1 MIDRSRPGQ
10 PLRPIALALL
20 LGLLTLPVSAAPVR
34 AFVEGRSGAGELKYI
49 NDLPVLCVAGTPEEL
64 GRQQAALTSAAAK
77 KLAPYPRLLLERLG
91 RGDLFKRLLASCK
104 LLAPQISPDQRAEMR
119 AYAEGLGID
128 RDLGLAANMLVDL
141 RAALGCS
148 ALLVEARRSTTGGPL
163 FGRNLDFPTA
173 GLLQRYGLVIV
184 RRPKGK
190 HAFVSIGFPGIFGCI
205 SGMNDAGLALAVHQV
220 FATGDGATKLNPH
233 GVPWL
238 FLCRDVLE
246 QCTTVDEVEKFVR
259 SRERTTLISLSLCD
273 RSGGAVLEATPKTV
287 ALRRGSDGICACANR
302 FCTEGLAVRPADRRY
317 RKLVESRKQERIDIP
332 FVAAKLDEVN
342 QGPLTVQTMIFE
354 PVPLNLRLAMGTTPS
369 SGLPLKLLELGPL
382 LKPNPAPVPA
392 LTSPNR

>member
-1 MIDRSRPGQ
+1 
-10 PLRPIALALL
+10 LLAS
-20 LGLLTLPVSAAPVR
+20 PAVCAAPAAPVR
-34 AFVEGRSGAGELKYI
+34 TFVEGRSGAAELKYI
-49 NDLPVLCVAGTPEEL
+49 NDLPVLCVVGTPEEI
-64 GRQQAALTSAAAK
+64 GRQQATLTSAAAK
-77 KLAPYPRLLLERLG
+77 RLAPFPRLLLERFGLG
-91 RGDLFKRLLASCK
+91 DRLPTVLASCK
-104 LLAPQISPDQRAEMR
+104 RLAPQISAEHRAEMR

-128 RDLGLAANMLVDL
+128 RDVGLAGNMLVDL

-148 ALLVEARRSTTGGPL
+148 SLLVEPRRSATGGPL

-173 GLLQRYGLVIV
+173 GLLQRYGLVTV

-220 FATGDGATKLNPH
+220 FRTRDGATKLNLR

-238 FLCRDVLE
+238 FLCREVLE
-246 QCTTVDEVEKFVR
+246 ECASIDDVEKFVR
-259 SRERTTLISLSLCD
+259 AHERTTLISLALCD

-287 ALRRGSDGICACANR
+287 VLRRGSDGICTCTNR
-302 FCTEGLAVRPADRRY
+302 FRSDDLADQPTDRRY
-317 RKLVESRKQERIDIP
+317 RKLAESRKQEPIDIA

-354 PVPLNLRLAMGTTPS
+354 PLPLKLHLAIGATPS
-369 SGLPLKLLELGPL
+369 SSLPLKLLELGPL
-382 LKPNPAPVPA
+382 LKPKA
-392 LTSPNR
+392 